1 MYLFY
6 SIDVQFVMNLLLFYC
21 DYAML
26 LCLFCLAEHL
36 NMKMDTEVA
45 QGLGLGQDRQ
55 EEAVLFRTEDYIY
68 QICHLI

>member
-6 SIDVQFVMNLLLFYC
+6 SIDAQCVMNLICYC
-21 DYAML
+21 FIAIV
-26 LCLFCLAEHL
+26 LCLFCLADHL
-36 NMKMDTEVA
+36 NMKMDTEVV
-45 QGLGLGQDRQ
+45 QGLGLGQDLQ

>member
-6 SIDVQFVMNLLLFYC
+6 SINLQFVMNLLLFI
-21 DYAML
+21 AIV
-26 LCLFCLAEHL
+26 LCLFCLADHL
-36 NMKMDTEVA
+36 NMKMDTEVV
-45 QGLGLGQDRQ
+45 QGLGLGQDLQ